1 MSYYRVCVEC
11 NRNLDRS
18 SYSKNQWSNKGPGE
32 SRCASCVAGG
42 NSHSNSS
49 GHNHNVDPTQ
59 TARRNNATQATFT
72 HHALANPFAE
82 GSFRLVA
89 KGRYTQGNRA
99 GEECVC
105 KWFKTGGVLEEHFFH
120 SDIESSN
127 MAVRLITKWN
137 EKRFI
142 NRMVKINLPEVWT
155 FSSGLRT
162 GQKVLQEP
170 FITNYEKFNSNTGWS
185 DDSTPWPRVMQ
196 AISHFSFHIS
206 NGQHLLCD
214 LQGGVYNDGVVLTDP
229 VVMSMDGG
237 KYGPTDLGSAGISTF
252 FAHHDCNEFCRSDWR
267 KPRDQRS
274 YFRPT
279 AGTTMEHVHPQRQH
293 VPTRHSRAPMTSIH
307 E

>member
-1 MSYYRVCVEC
+1 MGYYRVCAEC
-11 NRNLDRS
+11 SRNLDRS
-18 SYSKNQWSNKGPGE
+18 SYSNNQWLNKGPGE

-42 NSHSNSS
+42 GGSRSVNTNT
-49 GHNHNVDPTQ
+49 VDPTQ

-72 HHALANPFAE
+72 QDALNNPFAE
-82 GSFRLVA
+82 GSFRYVA
-89 KGRYTQGNRA
+89 KGRYTHGNRA
-99 GEECVC
+99 GEACVC
-105 KWFKTGGVLEEHFFH
+105 KWFKTGGVIGNHFFE
-120 SDIESSN
+120 SDIQSSN
-127 MAVRLITKWN
+127 MAVTLITKWN

-155 FSSGLRT
+155 FSSGMWQ

-196 AISHFSFHIS
+196 AVSHFSYHIS
-206 NGQHLLCD
+206 NGSNLLCD

-229 VVMSMDGG
+229 VVMSMEGGG
-237 KYGPTDLGSAGISTF
+237 KYGPTDLGSKGISTF
-252 FAHHDCNEFCRSDWR
+252 FAHHECNEFCRSDWR

-279 AGTTMEHVHPQRQH
+279 AGTTMTNVRQ
-293 VPTRHSRAPMTSIH
+293 VPTRRSRAPMTSIY
-307 E
+307 EG